1 MPNVNPVTQIE
12 KRLEVLRAEYGKLM
26 QEASKVEVKI
36 GKLEAILENI
46 EDLSTQSKRF

>member
-1 MPNVNPVTQIE
+1 MPNVNPIIQIE
-12 KRLEVLRAEYGKLM
+12 KRLEVLCAEYSRLM

-36 GKLEAILENI
+36 EKLNAILGNI